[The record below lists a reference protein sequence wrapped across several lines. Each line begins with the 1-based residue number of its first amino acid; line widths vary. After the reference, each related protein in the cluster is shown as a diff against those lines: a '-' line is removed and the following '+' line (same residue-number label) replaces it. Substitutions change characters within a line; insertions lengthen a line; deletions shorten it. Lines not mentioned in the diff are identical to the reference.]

1 METGFQ
7 VKDRYLLYAMAGLLG
22 VVAVKNIF
30 DIFKKKDHS
39 QYPSISV
46 NASKNLM
53 RRDSLTNFTQYHPGS
68 PRNSTQRVDNPGN
81 ISPNPNLT
89 LNTSNYLMDESFEKA
104 MLEAKRNVR
113 YFYTIIKLNRKQ
125 KHKIFQRY

>member
-1 METGFQ
+1 MNFLADFLE
-7 VKDRYLLYAMAGLLG
+7 D
-22 VVAVKNIF
+22 
-30 DIFKKKDHS
+30 D
-39 QYPSISV
+39 SITDSNKTFV
-46 NASKNLM
+46 HEQTNNTNNASMQNFQNLTSPYDKNLM